1 MYLVCSHYILYIYNV
16 GYFLNPEF
24 YYRNVEL
31 HTEAIDTDLRVG
43 LREIL
48 KRLLNADD
56 QIDAIQEVSGWLLK
70 RI

>member
-1 MYLVCSHYILYIYNV
+1 MHTKYILHIFNV

-24 YYRNVEL
+24 YYRNAEL

-43 LREIL
+43 LREVL
-48 KRLLNADD
+48 KRLLNLDD